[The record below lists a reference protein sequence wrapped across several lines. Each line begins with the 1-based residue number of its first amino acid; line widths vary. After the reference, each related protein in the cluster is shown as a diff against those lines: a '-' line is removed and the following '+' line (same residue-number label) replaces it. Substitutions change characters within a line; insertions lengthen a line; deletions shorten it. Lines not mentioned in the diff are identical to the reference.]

1 MKPDNQAMLVTFFE
15 AENNRDWATYSVF
28 LSNDVV
34 WELRSGG
41 QTKTISGKEQYVEY
55 MRSVYERY
63 DNTFVCEEMY
73 VSGNCNRIVAILK
86 NDIGERS
93 CDIFDFDNGLIV
105 REYEFTLE

>member
-55 MRSVYERY
+55 MQSVYERY